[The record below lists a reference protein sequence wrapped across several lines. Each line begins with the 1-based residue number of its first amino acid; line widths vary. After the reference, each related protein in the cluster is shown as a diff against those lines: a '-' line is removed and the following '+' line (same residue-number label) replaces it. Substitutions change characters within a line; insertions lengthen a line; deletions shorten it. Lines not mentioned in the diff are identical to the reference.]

1 MTMEFASGFLSSGD
15 NIFKYLLTLCIGL
28 VLFNIVYPTD
38 KIKQIEIE
46 KSSLQLKYDIINDE
60 SKLILD
66 EVRTLEKIKNSLK
79 DIEVS
84 KNKDFK
90 QKIELF
96 DLKFNTLIKKDY
108 EIKHLKRMIK
118 IAENEYKF
126 YTSFR
131 TITYY
136 PSMVIGLISFIFWLL
151 FYIKNVNKNIAE
163 T

>member
-84 KNKDFK
+84 KNKDV
-90 QKIELF
+90 QTP
-96 DLKFNTLIKKDY
+96 DR
-108 EIKHLKRMIK
+108 KHGIPP
-118 IAENEYKF
+118 F
-126 YTSFR
+126 
-131 TITYY
+131 
-136 PSMVIGLISFIFWLL
+136 
-151 FYIKNVNKNIAE
+151 
-163 T
+163 